1 MKNLNSHLQESN
13 LSLIPT
19 LAASWLELFQAF
31 SEKVKA
37 KEPHQEPIKVLGK
50 LIDDYE
56 QCKAF
61 FLTPITSEMLKEA
74 YTEQRERDKA
84 IHDLLRE
91 VIYSDSEIVNWVKDS
106 KTSHI
111 CRNIL
116 FDICNSYLFDGI
128 VQIPE
133 DLRDEILFAFN
144 SDDTFEQMLLL
155 HHHLNSYSIP
165 GLFKGILADKTFDE
179 ILENL

>member
-37 KEPHQEPIKVLGK
+37 KEPDKEPIKVLGK

-61 FLTPITSEMLKEA
+61 FLTPITSEKLKEA
-74 YTEQRERDKA
+74 YTKQRKRDKA

-91 VIYSDSEIVNWVKDS
+91 VIYSDSEIVNWVKKS
-106 KTSHI
+106 KTTHI
-111 CRNIL
+111 CRHIL

-128 VQIPE
+128 VQIPKG
-133 DLRDEILFAFN
+133 LRDEILFAFN

-155 HHHLNSYSIP
+155 HHQLNFYLIP
-165 GLFKGILADKTFDE
+165 ALLR
-179 ILENL
+179 EN